1 MKKIMIA
8 FSTALV
14 LAACGNGNGSAAT
27 TDSTQAV
34 VDSAAVTANDSTA
47 AQIVEPAETTG
58 GEQPVKSVEVK

>member
-34 VDSAAVTANDSTA
+34 VDSTAVTANDSTT
-47 AQIVEPAETTG
+47 AQIVDSTEKTA
-58 GEQPVKSVEVK
+58 GEQPVEVK